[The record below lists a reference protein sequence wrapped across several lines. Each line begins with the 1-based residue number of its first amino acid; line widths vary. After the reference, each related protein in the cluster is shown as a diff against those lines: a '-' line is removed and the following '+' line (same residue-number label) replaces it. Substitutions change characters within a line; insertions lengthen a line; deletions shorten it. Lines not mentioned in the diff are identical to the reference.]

1 MAMNRRRTIK
11 IILALIGT
19 AMCMVAGFFHWQ
31 SPSACGMLDFVRIVL
46 VLLGL
51 TGSIAVILSEI
62 KSSSV
67 WGIVILVICGGLIA
81 LMFIGLMS
89 IGPVV
94 FVAVL
99 FFLGASLLNRQKR
112 KPKVITSLGILFA
125 SSLLFFSVLY
135 ALVTNI
141 GFEIVKVPEESF
153 VHRAFSKIDYAD
165 AFRVKIPKSSS
176 RRFDIVSVTRLF
188 LTSLFPCWWNDSKKD
203 ELRFSTFEPGKFLG
217 HWRVF
222 HKSSNEVVVGFDR
235 SFIDFRVSIFLN
247 EKNRKQWVTVATVV
261 RYNNWKGIVYFI
273 PVRFG
278 HRIIFADI
286 MRQMKESFKEKI
298 GE

>member
-1 MAMNRRRTIK
+1 M
-11 IILALIGT
+11 LAVAGT
-19 AMCMVAGFFHWQ
+19 AMCIFAGFFHWQ

-51 TGSIAVILSEI
+51 TGSTAVILSGIKYSPVWEI
-62 KSSSV
+62 
-67 WGIVILVICGGLIA
+67 IILVICGGLIA
-81 LMFIGLMS
+81 LMVIGLMS

-99 FFLGASLLNRQKR
+99 LFLGVTFLNRQKR

-125 SSLLFFSVLY
+125 SSLIFFSVLY

-153 VHRAFSKIDYAD
+153 VQRAFSKIDYAD
-165 AFRVKIPKSSS
+165 AFRVKIPESNH
-176 RRFDIVSVTRLF
+176 RRLDIVSVSRLF

-203 ELRFSTFEPGKFLG
+203 ELRSYTFEPGKFLG
-217 HWRVF
+217 HWKVF
-222 HKSSNEVVVGFDR
+222 HQSSTEIVVGFDR
-235 SFIDFRVSIFLN
+235 SFIDFRVSIFLD
-247 EKNRKQWVTVATVV
+247 EKNRKQWVTVSTVV
-261 RYNNWKGIVYFI
+261 CYNNWKGMVYFI

-278 HRIIFADI
+278 HRIIFADA
-286 MRQMKESFKEKI
+286 MRQMRESFKEKI